1 MNYKIAVLSIA
12 LAFSSST
19 FAGFSGPGGTAPS
32 VSTVKL
38 VSEMNDDTKVI
49 LEGRL
54 VNQLKDEHYTFKDA
68 TGEIEIEIDDK
79 NFKGVDV
86 TPDINVRITGEVDK
100 EWSTVTIDVDRI
112 EIIK

>member
-68 TGEIEIEIDDK
+68 TGEIEIEIK
-79 NFKGVDV
+79 NQETLVFYIEYSDQASQNNC
-86 TPDINVRITGEVDK
+86 INSYCKDFYRYNDALI
-100 EWSTVTIDVDRI
+100 
-112 EIIK
+112 